1 MTGWLQDVFHQ
12 FDTVELVDP
21 VQQAVLV
28 VGGVMAATALLVLLT
43 AILATGDTRYQLAV
57 G

>member
-12 FDTVELVDP
+12 FDTAELVDP

-43 AILATGDTRYQLAV
+43 AILATGDTR
-57 G
+57 